1 MQKRDNQYFL
11 ERLKNEHPSI
21 YADYQAKKFKNA
33 AEAFVA
39 AGLRKPKT
47 PLDALQAAWNKA
59 SAADKDAFR
68 VMIGCMS
75 AASATPSTVATT
87 SSRIGGP
94 TSGMS
99 LLPPSLASEVRAII
113 ARRQIKVGT
122 VMREL
127 GMSPLNASLGMALE
141 RGTQV
146 QDSLITSL
154 TEWVARHKTA

>member
-1 MQKRDNQYFL
+1 MQKRDNQYYL

-21 YADYQAKKFKNA
+21 YADYLAKKFKNA
-33 AEAFVA
+33 AEAFVK

-59 SAADKDAFR
+59 SAADKDTFR
-68 VMIGCMS
+68 VMIGCVS
-75 AASATPSTVATT
+75 AAPATPSAVGIT
-87 SSRIGGP
+87 SPRIGGP
-94 TSGMS
+94 TKGMS

-113 ARRQIKVGT
+113 ARRQITVGT

-127 GMSPLNASLGMALE
+127 GKSPLNASLGMSLE

-146 QDSLITSL
+146 QDSLITAL
-154 TEWVARHKTA
+154 TEWVARHRNA